1 MRLLIQEVFDFV
13 MKHSLFRFVASAT
26 LAAGLIFAQAQSPG
40 NNGPAMMHH
49 RQWNRGQVFERFA
62 SQLNLTDAQKQ
73 QAKAILDSSKQS
85 AQPIV
90 QQLQQDR
97 KALRDAV
104 QSGKSESDIDQL
116 SNNLGTLTGQLTAIH
131 TKAMAKIYALL
142 TPEQRTKAQTLHN
155 QMRGMFM
162 GGHEHGQGGGTGY

>member
-1 MRLLIQEVFDFV
+1 MRLVIQEVFDFV
-13 MKHSLFRFVASAT
+13 MKYSLFRLVASAT

-40 NNGPAMMHH
+40 NSQATHH
-49 RQWNRGQVFERFA
+49 RQWQRGQNFDRFA
-62 SQLNLTDAQKQ
+62 NELNLTATQKQ
-73 QAKAILDSSKQS
+73 QAKSILDSSKQS

-90 QQLQQDR
+90 QQLRQDR
-97 KALRDAV
+97 QALRNAV

-131 TKAMAKIYALL
+131 TKAMAKIYTLM
-142 TPEQRTKAQTLHN
+142 TPEQRTKAQSLHN

-162 GGHEHGQGGGTGY
+162 GGHEQGQRGGSGY